1 MSGAKR
7 RLNVL
12 VTRPR
17 GEADM
22 FAVALAMH
30 GHDALVAPLLDI
42 VVEPAGPL
50 DLDGVQGVLFTSANG
65 VRAFAHSQTR
75 RDLPAFCVGNA
86 TANAARNA
94 GFANVES
101 AAGDVDALADLV
113 RAKLDPGA
121 GALVHAAGT
130 AVAGDLAGAL
140 GAVGF
145 EVRREKLYRA
155 DMATSLPPEI
165 VAALRNGQIDA
176 VTFFSPRTAE
186 VFARLVQAVDLGPA
200 LAKVTAVALAQSAL
214 DIAAEQGCRFKAA
227 IAADQ
232 PSEAALLDVLDRIAS
247 EPLSEAAKMAAPQL
261 PPPVAPAQPASL
273 QPAPAKPSGGA
284 LAIVVALIAGI
295 TGSAGWTYLQSHIS
309 TPVPLTASAPSAD
322 PRVAALERRLAQIEA
337 RPTAANPVS
346 AAPAFDAA
354 PLDARL
360 AALESR
366 PALDQ
371 NTQATLAA
379 LMAENRRLAGEL
391 ARVQGEID
399 RLQGGIVEQ
408 TADRASVRRAELQL
422 AVGQLRDA
430 AFAGRPFAAELALV
444 RELGSAAANDAALAR
459 AAPIGIETRASLQRR
474 FPALANTMVAA
485 SRTGELQGRW
495 AELVGRLQGM
505 LSVRRVGEIAGDD
518 AGARVARAEARL
530 ALDDL
535 AGALGAFDGAQG
547 AAWTA
552 PARDWIDAA
561 RLRLDVERALATL
574 AAQAAASGS

>member
-22 FAVALAMH
+22 FAVALAMR

-42 VVEPAGPL
+42 VVEPVGPL

-75 RDLPAFCVGNA
+75 RDLPAFCVGDA

-94 GFANVES
+94 GFAKVES
-101 AAGDVDALADLV
+101 AAGDVEALADLV
-113 RAKLDPGA
+113 RAKLDPAA

-140 GAVGF
+140 GADGF

-155 DMATSLPPEI
+155 DMATSLPVEV
-165 VAALRNGQIDA
+165 VAALRDGHIDA

-186 VFARLVQAVDLGPA
+186 IFARLVQTADLGA
-200 LAKVTAVALAQSAL
+200 TLANVAAVALAQSAL
-214 DIAAEQGCRFKAA
+214 DIAAENGCRFKVA

-247 EPLSEAAKMAAPQL
+247 EPLQEAPKMAAPQS
-261 PPPVAPAQPASL
+261 PPPPAEQAHPT
-273 QPAPAKPSGGA
+273 PAKSKGSVFA
-284 LAIVVALIAGI
+284 VVVALIAGVA
-295 TGSAGWTYLQSHIS
+295 GSAGWTYWQSTFATS
-309 TPVPLTASAPSAD
+309 VPLTASAPASD
-322 PRVAALERRLAQIEA
+322 PRVATLERRLAQIEA
-337 RPTAANPVS
+337 RPTAAASVS
-346 AAPAFDAA
+346 AAPAFDAT
-354 PLDARL
+354 PLEARL

-444 RELGSAAANDAALAR
+444 RELGSAAANDAALVQAAAR
-459 AAPIGIETRASLQRR
+459 GIETRVSLQRR
-474 FPALANTMVAA
+474 FPALANAMVAA
-485 SRTGELQGRW
+485 SRTGDLQGRW
-495 AELVGRLQGM
+495 AELVERLQGM
-505 LSVRRVGEIAGDD
+505 LSIRRVGEIAGDD

-574 AAQAAASGS
+574 AAQAASGS